1 MIKEIFMDIQLS
13 LWLTLWAY
21 RGYLEAVSS
30 RALGEHMNLPALAH
44 LEARSQDKSASI
56 DLVSKPSQ
64 M

>member
-13 LWLTLWAY
+13 LWLILWAY

-30 RALGEHMNLPALAH
+30 RALWEHMNLPALTH